1 MRKKEKQEMKTK
13 IFIHFLVS
21 KYSHLMSSLLR
32 AEAIQISKKD
42 RNIYFDCRTILIL

>member
-13 IFIHFLVS
+13 IFIHFLQN

-32 AEAIQISKKD
+32 AGTIKISKKD
-42 RNIYFDCRTILIL
+42 KNTYFDCETILIL